1 MKALFIKNLLE
12 DIQGD
17 TVWIQQ
23 DENIA
28 VSVVDFLIAR
38 HLIPTR
44 KMRHYN
50 IIRLFEHQK
59 RTLPHLNK
67 TRIVE
72 KIAAEL
78 DVHPNTIWNTIKD
91 YGALFAN
98 RS

>member
-1 MKALFIKNLLE
+1 
-12 DIQGD
+12 
-17 TVWIQQ
+17 
-23 DENIA
+23 
-28 VSVVDFLIAR
+28 
-38 HLIPTR
+38 
-44 KMRHYN
+44 MRHYN

>member
-17 TVWIQQ
+17 TLWIQQ
-23 DENIA
+23 DETIA
-28 VSVVDFLIAR
+28 VTVVDFLIVR

-50 IIRLFEHQK
+50 IIRSFEHKK
-59 RTLPHLNK
+59 RTSPHLTK
-67 TRIVE
+67 TKIVE
-72 KIAAEL
+72 KIAVEL
-78 DVHPNTIWNTIKD
+78 EVHPNTIWNTIKD